1 MIKLVEDL
9 DLVWKNNLPQ
19 GCSIYNRAWQKV
31 ALKQGDM
38 DGACAVYSL
47 MMYLIF
53 LRVLTYSQ
61 VTNLNT
67 KFKGQTS
74 KSRLFKEFFEKEGLC
89 RDGFYFST
97 IVDKLRH
104 SFSKMVSATSDNYN
118 SSSSDQAKAV
128 ETIKEAIDAGVPIMI
143 AEVFKGGGAHAIL
156 VIGYEVRNDKVS
168 KLFCLDPGYQIA
180 DYSYWNTVI
189 RLNDAVGKIYSHMS
203 ISDKQMTPIYI
214 DETLRIT
221 KK

>member
-9 DLVWKNNLPQ
+9 DLVYKNSQPQ
-19 GCSIYNRAWQKV
+19 GCCIYNRTWQKV

-53 LRVLTYSQ
+53 LRVLTYTQ
-61 VTNLNT
+61 IINLNT

-74 KSRLFKEFFEKEGLC
+74 KGRLFKEFFEKEGLC
-89 RDGFYFST
+89 RNGFYFST
-97 IVDKLRH
+97 LVDKLRH
-104 SFSKMVSATSDNYN
+104 SFSKMVFAVSDSYN
-118 SSSSDQAKAV
+118 SSVSDQSKAIKTV
-128 ETIKEAIDAGVPIMI
+128 KEAIDANTPIMI

-156 VIGYEVRNDKVS
+156 VVGYELRNDKVS
-168 KLFCLDPGYQIA
+168 KLFCLDPGYPIA

-189 RLNDAVGKIYSHMS
+189 RLNDVIGNTYSHTS
-203 ISDKQMTPIYI
+203 ISDKQMIPIYI

-221 KK
+221 KR

>member
-74 KSRLFKEFFEKEGLC
+74 KGRLFKEFFEKEGLC

-189 RLNDAVGKIYSHMS
+189 RLNDAVGKIYPHMS
-203 ISDKQMTPIYI
+203 ISDKQMTQIYI